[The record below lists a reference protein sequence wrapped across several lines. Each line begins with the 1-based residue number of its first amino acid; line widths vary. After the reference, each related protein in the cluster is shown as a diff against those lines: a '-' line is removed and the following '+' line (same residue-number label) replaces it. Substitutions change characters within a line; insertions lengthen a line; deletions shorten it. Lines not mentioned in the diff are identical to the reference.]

1 MAIEEYRR
9 KRDFKKTPEPE
20 PKVGPAGKSAS
31 GGAGNRFVVHRHEA
45 RNLHYDLRIEA
56 GGVLAC
62 WAVPKG
68 FSYTPSDKRLAV
80 RVEDH
85 PLLYSDFEGTI
96 PKGHYGAG
104 TMKIWDNGTYEV
116 RKAPDITRA
125 LEKGE
130 LKLELKGRRLRGE
143 WHMVQTRQEAGKNWL
158 LFKARDRYAGS
169 GSDLF
174 GGADMSRAQHKP
186 LPRTVTLM
194 EASPGRAPFN
204 DPGWLFEPA
213 LIGRRVLVRV
223 TGEGISLRAGSQE
236 LADRLPALVRALG
249 GVRAVTAVFD
259 GIVVALDES
268 GRPSEA
274 ALTAELGSG
283 GGTAVLYLF
292 DVLYAEEWDLRK
304 AALRERKAVLRA
316 LLPDSGNLY
325 SVDPVAERGETLARA
340 ALDSGLHAIVAKKA
354 ASPYQA
360 GVSEDWLLIP
370 VSAET
375 PARAAAKA
383 ASKSASKAA
392 AKSEKRHHGEAAPR
406 SAKIDDK
413 RPAFAITHPRKVYW
427 PEQGWTKGDLVSYYD
442 QVAGW
447 ILPYLKDRPL
457 HLYRW
462 PDGIRGKSFYQKQLP
477 EDLLSQVETV
487 DVSKEGEEPV
497 FYAMCNDRRSLL
509 TLINSGSIDLHP
521 WFSHKGSLDNP
532 DWSIID
538 LDPKDAPFDS
548 VIKVARVVG
557 RLLRGVGIE
566 PYLKTS
572 GSTGLHVCI
581 PLAPGYTYEQSRM
594 FCEAIARLVVRDHG
608 DIATV
613 ERVVSRRAGKVYVDF
628 LQNRREQTVVP
639 PYVVRPVEAG
649 SVSMPLAWDE
659 LETEFRVSDF
669 TLMNGPQRIERNG
682 DLCRTALSRPQ
693 DLARAIQA
701 LGRFL
706 EQED

>member
-1 MAIEEYRR
+1 MAIEEYQR
-9 KRDFKKTPEPE
+9 KRDFKKTPEPA
-20 PKVGPAGKSAS
+20 PAIGPAG
-31 GGAGNRFVVHRHEA
+31 GNRFVVHRHEA

-68 FSYTPSDKRLAV
+68 FSYTPADKRLAV

-85 PLLYSDFEGTI
+85 PLLYSDWEGTI

-104 TMKIWDNGTYEV
+104 TMKIWDHGTYSV
-116 RKAPDITRA
+116 RKSPDIGHA
-125 LEKGE
+125 LKKGE
-130 LKLELKGRRLRGE
+130 LKLELKGQRLRGE
-143 WHMVQTRQEAGKNWL
+143 WHMVQTKQEAGKNWL
-158 LFKARDRYAGS
+158 LFKARDRYVGS

-174 GGADMSRAQHKP
+174 GGADLGRAQAKP
-186 LPRTVTLM
+186 LPRSISRM
-194 EASPGRAPFN
+194 EPARGRAPFS
-204 DPGWLFEPA
+204 DPEWLFEPE
-213 LIGRRVLVRV
+213 LVGRRVLVRV
-223 TGEGISLRAGSQE
+223 TEEGVSLRARSEE
-236 LADRLPALVRALG
+236 LADRLPGIRRTLGNVRA
-249 GVRAVTAVFD
+249 ATAVFD
-259 GIVVALDES
+259 GVVVALDEA
-268 GRPSEA
+268 GRPSKEA
-274 ALTAELGSG
+274 LAAEIEAGGSK
-283 GGTAVLYLF
+283 AVLYLF

-340 ALDSGLHAIVAKKA
+340 VLDSGLHGIVAKKA
-354 ASPYQA
+354 ASTYQA
-360 GVSEDWLLIP
+360 GVSDDWLLIP

-375 PARAAAKA
+375 LARAPKKAPAGRPRAAATGA
-383 ASKSASKAA
+383 VPAA
-392 AKSEKRHHGEAAPR
+392 ARAPAAEAKEAPR
-406 SAKIDDK
+406 G
-413 RPAFAITHPRKVYW
+413 PAFVVTHPRKVYW
-427 PEQGWTKGDLVSYYD
+427 PEQGWTKGDLVGYYD

-477 EDLLSQVETV
+477 DDLLSQVETV
-487 DVSKEGEEPV
+487 DVSKPGEEPV

-538 LDPKDAPFDS
+538 LDPKDAPFES
-548 VIKVARVVG
+548 VVKVARVVG

-581 PLAPGYTYEQSRM
+581 PLKPGYTYEQSRM

-613 ERVVSRRAGKVYVDF
+613 ERVVSRRAGKVYLDF

-659 LETEFRVSDF
+659 LEQEFRVSDF
-669 TLMNGPQRIERNG
+669 TLMNGPRRIDRNG
-682 DLCRTALSRPQ
+682 DLFRTALTRPQ

>member
-1 MAIEEYRR
+1 MAIEEYQR
-9 KRDFKKTPEPE
+9 KRDFKKTAE
-20 PKVGPAGKSAS
+20 PKPEVGLS
-31 GGAGNRFVVHRHEA
+31 GGNRFVVHRHEA

-85 PLLYSDFEGTI
+85 PLLYSDWEGTI

-104 TMKIWDNGTYEV
+104 TMKIWDHGTYEV
-116 RKAPDITRA
+116 RKAPDIAHA
-125 LEKGE
+125 LKKGE
-130 LKLELKGRRLRGE
+130 LKLELKGRHLRGE
-143 WHMVQTRQEAGKNWL
+143 WHMVQTKQEAGKNWL

-174 GGADMSRAQHKP
+174 GGADLGRAQQKP
-186 LPRTVTLM
+186 LPRSIARM
-194 EASPGRAPFN
+194 ETSPGRSPFN
-204 DPGWLFEPA
+204 DPDWLFEPA

-223 TGEGISLRAGSQE
+223 TEGAISLRAGSQE
-236 LADRLPALVRALG
+236 LADRLPAVVKALG

-259 GIVVALDES
+259 GIVVALDQE

-274 ALTAELGSG
+274 ALAAELEAG
-283 GGTAVLYLF
+283 GGKAVLYLF

-340 ALDSGLHAIVAKKA
+340 ALDSGLHGIVAKKA

-375 PARAAAKA
+375 LARAAAKA
-383 ASKSASKAA
+383 ANRSGKQT
-392 AKSEKRHHGEAAPR
+392 RGEAAR
-406 SAKIDDK
+406 SSTKADDK
-413 RPAFAITHPRKVYW
+413 RPAFVITHPRKVYW

-594 FCEAIARLVVRDHG
+594 FCEAMARLVVRDHG

-659 LETEFRVSDF
+659 LETEFRVGDF

-682 DLCRTALSRPQ
+682 DLFRTALSRPQ
-693 DLARAIQA
+693 DLARAIDA

>member
-9 KRDFKKTPEPE
+9 KRDFKKTPEPA
-20 PKVGPAGKSAS
+20 PAVGPESVP
-31 GGAGNRFVVHRHEA
+31 GGGNRFVVHRHEA

-68 FSYTPSDKRLAV
+68 FSYTPADKRLAV

-85 PLLYSDFEGTI
+85 PLLYSDWEGTI

-104 TMKIWDNGTYEV
+104 TMQIWDHGTYEV
-116 RKAPDITRA
+116 RKAPDIDHA
-125 LEKGE
+125 LKKGE

-143 WHMVQTRQEAGKNWL
+143 WHMVQTKQEQGKNWL

-174 GGADMSRAQHKP
+174 GGADLSRAQQKP
-186 LPRTVTLM
+186 VPRTITRM

-204 DPGWLFEPA
+204 DPEWLFEPA
-213 LIGRRVLVRV
+213 LPGRRVTVRV
-223 TGEGISLRAGSQE
+223 SDEGITLRAGPQD
-236 LADRLPALVRALG
+236 LAGRVPAVVKALG
-249 GVRAVTAVFD
+249 SMRAATAVFD
-259 GIVVALDES
+259 GILVALDGT
-268 GRPSEA
+268 GRPSER
-274 ALTAELGSG
+274 ALETELEAG
-283 GGTAVLYLF
+283 GGKAVLYLF
-292 DVLYAEEWDLRK
+292 DVLYAEEWDLRRMP
-304 AALRERKAVLRA
+304 LRERKAVLRG

-340 ALDSGLHAIVAKKA
+340 ALESGLHGIVAKKA
-354 ASPYQA
+354 DSTYQA
-360 GVSEDWLLIP
+360 GASRDWQLIP
-370 VSAET
+370 VNAEVIARVSAT
-375 PARAAAKA
+375 KPAARRAPKA
-383 ASKSASKAA
+383 
-392 AKSEKRHHGEAAPR
+392 
-406 SAKIDDK
+406 DDD
-413 RPAFAITHPRKVYW
+413 RPAFVITHPRKVYW

-442 QVAGW
+442 QVAAW

-538 LDPKDAPFDS
+538 LDPKDAPFES
-548 VIKVARVVG
+548 VVKVARVVG

-594 FCEAIARLVVRDHG
+594 FSEAIARLVVRDHG

-682 DLCRTALSRPQ
+682 DLFRTALSRPQ
-693 DLARAIQA
+693 DLAKAIQA

>member
-9 KRDFKKTPEPE
+9 KRDFKKTPEPQPE
-20 PKVGPAGKSAS
+20 VGPAG
-31 GGAGNRFVVHRHEA
+31 GNRFVVHRHEA

-68 FSYTPSDKRLAV
+68 FSYAPADKRLAV

-85 PLLYSDFEGTI
+85 PLLYSDWEGTI

-104 TMKIWDNGTYEV
+104 TMQIWDHGTYEV
-116 RKAPDITRA
+116 RKSPDIDHA
-125 LEKGE
+125 LKKGE
-130 LKLELKGRRLRGE
+130 LKLVLNGRRLRGE
-143 WHMVQTRQEAGKNWL
+143 WHMVQTKQEQGKNWL
-158 LFKARDRYAGS
+158 LFKARDRYVGS

-174 GGADMSRAQHKP
+174 GGADLSRAQQKP
-186 LPRTVTLM
+186 VPRAITRM
-194 EASPGRAPFN
+194 EPSPGHAPFN
-204 DPGWLFEPA
+204 DPDWLFEPA
-213 LIGRRVLVRV
+213 LPGRRVLARV
-223 TGEGISLRAGSQE
+223 TEDGVSLRSGAADYAG
-236 LADRLPALVRALG
+236 RVPGIVRALG
-249 GVRAVTAVFD
+249 AVRAAPAVFD
-259 GIVVALDES
+259 GILVALDAS
-268 GRPSEA
+268 GRPSEE
-274 ALTAELGSG
+274 ALSAELEAG
-283 GGTAVLYLF
+283 GGKAVLYLF

-304 AALRERKAVLRA
+304 LPLRERKAVLRG

-340 ALDSGLHAIVAKKA
+340 ALDSGLHGIVAKNA
-354 ASPYQA
+354 ASAYQA
-360 GVSEDWLLIP
+360 GTSRDWQLIP

-375 PARAAAKA
+375 LAKA
-383 ASKSASKAA
+383 AKKTPARPAA
-392 AKSEKRHHGEAAPR
+392 GTARRAP
-406 SAKIDDK
+406 KVDDG
-413 RPAFAITHPRKVYW
+413 RPAFVITHPRKVYW

-538 LDPKDAPFDS
+538 LDPKDAPFEN
-548 VIKVARVVG
+548 VVKVARVVG

-613 ERVVSRRAGKVYVDF
+613 ERVVSRRGGKVYVDF

-682 DLCRTALSRPQ
+682 DLFRTALTRPQ
-693 DLARAIQA
+693 DLAAAIQA